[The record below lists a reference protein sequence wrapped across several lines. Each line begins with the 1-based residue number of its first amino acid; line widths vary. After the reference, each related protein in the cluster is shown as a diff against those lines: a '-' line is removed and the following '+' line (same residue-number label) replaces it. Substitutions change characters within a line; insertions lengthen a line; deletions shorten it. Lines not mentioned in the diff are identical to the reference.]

1 MGGRDV
7 LFLYGDSAHAHEAAM
22 VFKGT
27 PRIQVNSAYVELAA
41 APGGST
47 SVTFLPGIKG
57 LVTVWDSDQQLV
69 LFSDTG
75 TTDTF
80 WSPVLPGDPS
90 KDLPSYF
97 QFGSNESVLVGGP
110 YLVRSA
116 RISGSTLALRGDLEK
131 DVRLIVIGPST
142 IRSMTWNDQTVFLNP
157 AAQSALTAQ
166 GCLIGDVYV
175 RRVSTGITVPTLK
188 NWRYADS
195 LPEITRGFS
204 DAAWTVADHYKT
216 NIPYPPHYGDGRILY
231 GCDYGL

>member
-1 MGGRDV
+1 MI
-7 LFLYGDSAHAHEAAM
+7 
-22 VFKGT
+22 FKGT
-27 PRIQVNSAYVELAA
+27 PRIQVKSAYVELAA
-41 APGGST
+41 APDGST
-47 SVTFLPGIKG
+47 SVTFLPGIEG
-57 LVTVWDSDQQLV
+57 LVTIWDSDQQLV
-69 LFSDTG
+69 LFSDTD

-80 WSPVLPGDPS
+80 WCPVLPGDSS
-90 KDLPSYF
+90 KDFGSYF

-116 RISGSTLALRGDLEK
+116 RISGSTLALRGDLER

-142 IRSMTWNDQTVFLNP
+142 IRSMTWNDETVFLDW

-166 GCLIGDVYV
+166 GGLIGDVYM
-175 RRVSTGITVPTLK
+175 RRVSTGISVPPLG

-195 LPEITRGFS
+195 LPEITRDFS
-204 DAAWTVADHYKT
+204 DATWTVADYYTT